1 MSFNGSIT
9 SHFGSDLKNMDT
21 CCKAISEKR
30 RKGRILQIIANKCKN
45 TFSSVQIC
53 PGCITC
59 VVYGVIV
66 SVEKLFDQ
74 LTAGEDVV
82 TCDVVQIGLETLLTL
97 GYKLSVHVS

>member
-1 MSFNGSIT
+1 
-9 SHFGSDLKNMDT
+9 MDT

-30 RKGRILQIIANKCKN
+30 RNLQIIANKCKN
-45 TFSSVQIC
+45 TFSSVKIC

-59 VVYGVIV
+59 VVYCVIV
-66 SVEKLFDQ
+66 RVEKLFDQ